1 MLTQSVGEPRS
12 LGLTVAFKK
21 GKIKE
26 LEKLL
31 NAHMTLNCTLL
42 SHLKNGIAKGA
53 VVTESHF
60 TEKQKRQRRKR
71 NYLLKHT

>member
-1 MLTQSVGEPRS
+1 MLTQSVGEPPS
-12 LGLTVAFKK
+12 LGLTLAFKK

-31 NAHMTLNCTLL
+31 NAHMTLNCSLL
-42 SHLKNGIAKGA
+42 THMKDGIAKGA

-60 TEKQKRQRRKR
+60 TEKQKRQWRKR
-71 NYLLKHT
+71 YYLLKHT